1 MTVTLLPFLEVQE
14 IGQSGAAGGLDDGT
28 KEKRGENLDDLQSW
42 DFTLPALMRLD
53 LDPHLKCIVIY
64 YRTTSDGGLYLV

>member
-28 KEKRGENLDDLQSW
+28 KEKRGENLDDLQS
-42 DFTLPALMRLD
+42 
-53 LDPHLKCIVIY
+53 
-64 YRTTSDGGLYLV
+64 